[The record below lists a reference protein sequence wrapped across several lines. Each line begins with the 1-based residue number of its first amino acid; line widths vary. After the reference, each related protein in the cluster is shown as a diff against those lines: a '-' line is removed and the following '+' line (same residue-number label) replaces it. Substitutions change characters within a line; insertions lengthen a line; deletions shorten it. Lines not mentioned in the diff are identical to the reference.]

1 MSRAFVSPL
10 RQFWVT
16 FVILGCFGALFWR
29 LVDLHLIQRPH
40 LLEVAQHNREVF
52 KVEYSRRG
60 NIYDDHGG
68 MLATTRSVRELGVDP
83 LMVTPSDMQKLPQL
97 AKILGLPV
105 DNLQKAFTTLV
116 RSGDATDAADTHPIR
131 WAVLSPAI
139 EESTYDQVLA
149 LNIKAVY
156 GSTKF
161 DRIYPGGE
169 LAAHVLGYMG
179 LDDKNK
185 DEVPQGGVEKEL
197 DFYLRG
203 QDGWEET
210 EQDGHHQELEQ
221 FTSRE
226 VKPTDGLNVEL
237 TLDTMLQTYAQDEV
251 ARLVKQYT
259 PQGVTIIISE
269 PRTGD
274 ILALANYPTFDPNH
288 YRDYPLVNLKNRALS
303 DVFEPGSTFKIVTAS
318 AALNEN
324 IVRPQDTFD
333 CSKPT
338 IEYDGRTHK
347 LPMDDVP
354 NGVLSVSQIVSR
366 SSNRG
371 AANIG
376 VLLGPLRLHD
386 YAASFGFGQTTG
398 LGLPGESRGDLQP
411 TSAFDRDTLLITR
424 VPMGQGVDA
433 TALQVNQAMSVIAN
447 HGILMEPRLVRRVF
461 DGNGNTVV
469 QFQPK
474 IERRVI
480 SEHTAD
486 LLNSM
491 LCDVVSP
498 DGTAV
503 RAKLAD
509 ITVAGKTGTAQ
520 KVVDGH
526 YSPTEHV
533 STFSGYLPAERPRL
547 VITVIVDDAH
557 TQGIAWGGT
566 VAAPAFHNVA
576 ALAVQYLG
584 IQPINDHPNN
594 MVAMKGDNLDW
605 FR

>member
-1 MSRAFVSPL
+1 MSRAFVSPS

-16 FVILGCFGALFWR
+16 TVILFCFGALLWR

-40 LLEVAQHNREVF
+40 LLEVAQRNREVF

-60 NIYDDHGG
+60 NIYDDHGSI
-68 MLATTRSVRELGVDP
+68 LATTRSVVELGVDP
-83 LMVTPSDMQKLPQL
+83 QMVTADDLPKLPQL
-97 AKILGLPV
+97 AQILHVPLE
-105 DNLQKAFTTLV
+105 DLQKAFSTQL
-116 RSGDATDAADTHPIR
+116 RSGDTADAADTRPIR
-131 WAVLSPAI
+131 WTVLSPAI
-139 EESTYDQVLA
+139 EESTYDQVVA
-149 LNIKAVY
+149 LKIKAVY
-156 GSTKF
+156 GTTKF
-161 DRIYPGGE
+161 ERIYPGDE

-179 LDDKNK
+179 LDAKNK
-185 DEVPQGGVEKEL
+185 DEVPQGGVEKAL

-203 QDGWEET
+203 QDGWKET
-210 EQDGHHQELEQ
+210 EQDGHHHELEQ
-221 FTSRE
+221 FSSRE

-237 TLDTMLQTYAQDEV
+237 TLDTMLQDYAQQEV
-251 ARLVKQYT
+251 KRLVKEYT

-269 PRTGD
+269 PATGD

-324 IVRPQDTFD
+324 VVRPDDRFD

-338 IEYDGRTHK
+338 IDYDGRTHK

-354 NGVLSVSQIVSR
+354 NGVLSVSEIVAR

-386 YAASFGFGQTTG
+386 YAASFGFGQATG
-398 LGLPGESRGDLQP
+398 LGLAGESRGDLQSV
-411 TSAFDRDTLLITR
+411 SAFSRDTLLITR

-433 TALQVNQAMSVIAN
+433 TALQVHQAMSVIAN
-447 HGILMEPRLVRRVF
+447 HGILMQPRLVRRVY
-461 DGNGNTVV
+461 DSAGNTVV
-469 QFQPK
+469 QFEPK
-474 IERRVI
+474 AERRVI
-480 SEHTAD
+480 SSRTAD
-486 LLNSM
+486 LLNTM

-520 KVVDGH
+520 KVIDGH
-526 YSPTEHV
+526 YSTTQHV

-584 IQPINDHPNN
+584 IQPISDHGN

>member
-1 MSRAFVSPL
+1 MSRAFISPQ

-16 FVILGCFGALFWR
+16 TVILVCFGALFWR
-29 LVDLHLIQRPH
+29 LVDLHIIQRPH
-40 LLEVAQHNREVF
+40 LLEVAQRSREVF

-60 NIYDDHGG
+60 NIYDDHDNI
-68 MLATTRSVRELGVDP
+68 LATTRSVVELGVDP
-83 LMVTPSDMQKLPQL
+83 LMVTPEDLQKLPQL
-97 AKILGLPV
+97 AKILGLPQA
-105 DNLQKAFTTLV
+105 DLQKDFTTQL
-116 RSGDATDAADTHPIR
+116 RSEDTADAADARPIR
-131 WAVLSPAI
+131 WTVLSPAI
-139 EESTYDQVLA
+139 EESVYDQVQELK
-149 LNIKAVY
+149 IKAVY
-156 GSTKF
+156 GTPKF
-161 DRIYPGGE
+161 ERIYPGGE

-179 LDDKNK
+179 QDDKNN
-185 DEVPQGGVEKEL
+185 DEVPQGGVERAL

-210 EQDGHHQELEQ
+210 EQDGHHHEQEQ
-221 FTSRE
+221 FSSRE

-237 TLDTMLQTYAQDEV
+237 TLDTMLQYYAQQEV
-251 ARLVKQYT
+251 DRLVKEYT
-259 PQGVTIIISE
+259 PEGVTIIISE
-269 PRTGD
+269 PATGD

-288 YRDYPLVNLKNRALS
+288 YRDFPLVNLKNRALS

-324 IVRPQDTFD
+324 VVTPEDRFD

-338 IEYDGRTHK
+338 IDYDGRTHK

-354 NGVLSVSQIVSR
+354 NGILSVSEIVAR

-376 VLLGPLRLHD
+376 VLLGPMRLHD
-386 YAASFGFGQTTG
+386 YAASFGFGETTG

-433 TALQVNQAMSVIAN
+433 TALQVHQAMSVIAN
-447 HGILMEPRLVRRVF
+447 HGILMEPRLVRTVKDA
-461 DGNGNTVV
+461 DGNIVV
-469 QFQPK
+469 RFEPK
-474 IERRVI
+474 AERRVI

-486 LLNSM
+486 LLNTM
-491 LCDVVSP
+491 LCNVVSP

-520 KVVDGH
+520 KVIDGK
-526 YSPTEHV
+526 YSNTHHV

-566 VAAPAFHNVA
+566 VSAPAFHNVA

-584 IQPINDHPNN
+584 IQPVGGKDNL
-594 MVAMKGDNLDW
+594 VAMKGDNLDW
-605 FR
+605 IR